1 MNNIVAARPMGT
13 IRFILFLSA
22 FFISVI
28 PFWFVLINAFLIKG
42 FIDIYKCVVICVSI
56 FVCKIF
62 IESEIAGG
70 GTAFFAAAKIL
81 RFSGKILIAI
91 CVCILFMYILNPAN
105 KDFIG
110 KITVMVAALIIPFLM
125 KNNESGYWN
134 GYRKPTLLSILTS
147 LLWLY
152 IAFIPDKI
160 EVSLFIIGL
169 IYAIESYW
177 LYYGEPLKNLPNR
190 NGG

>member
-1 MNNIVAARPMGT
+1 MGT

-81 RFSGKILIAI
+81 RLSGKILAAI
-91 CVCILFMYILNPAN
+91 CVCILLLYILNPAN

-110 KITVMVAALIIPFLM
+110 KITVITAALIIPFLM

-160 EVSLFIIGL
+160 EVNLFIIGL
-169 IYAIESYW
+169 IYAMESYW

-190 NGG
+190 NGE